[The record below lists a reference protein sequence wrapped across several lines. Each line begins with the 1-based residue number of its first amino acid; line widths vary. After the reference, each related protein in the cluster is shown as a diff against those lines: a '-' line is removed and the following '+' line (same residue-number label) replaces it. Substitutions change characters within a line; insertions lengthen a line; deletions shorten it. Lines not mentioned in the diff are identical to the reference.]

1 MPNLVIQSPSFPTW
15 SNFAALMEHL
25 RFIRGHHRQIEKV
38 ALVSDARALDVAP
51 RIARLFVS
59 ARLRH
64 FPADGLGAALDW
76 VAVRDEPP
84 DVELIEGLPDDT
96 VGISVRGVI
105 DAEDYA
111 EKIVPAI
118 EAALARHAKIK
129 ILYRIGPEFESFT
142 AGALWSDTRLGTAN
156 LTRFS
161 KVALVTDIPW
171 MRGAVRVFAPIMPAE
186 VRVFGDK
193 ELDAAKAWIA
203 AEEAKDAGGEG

>member
-1 MPNLVIQSPSFPTW
+1 MPRRSSPPSRRRSPGT
-15 SNFAALMEHL
+15 
-25 RFIRGHHRQIEKV
+25 Q
-38 ALVSDARALDVAP
+38 
-51 RIARLFVS
+51 
-59 ARLRH
+59 
-64 FPADGLGAALDW
+64 
-76 VAVRDEPP
+76 
-84 DVELIEGLPDDT
+84 
-96 VGISVRGVI
+96 
-105 DAEDYA
+105 
-111 EKIVPAI
+111 
-118 EAALARHAKIK
+118 KIK

-171 MRGAVRVFAPIMPAE
+171 MRGAVRVFAPIVPAE

>member
-1 MPNLVIQSPSFPTW
+1 M
-15 SNFAALMEHL
+15 
-25 RFIRGHHRQIEKV
+25 
-38 ALVSDARALDVAP
+38 
-51 RIARLFVS
+51 
-59 ARLRH
+59 
-64 FPADGLGAALDW
+64 
-76 VAVRDEPP
+76 
-84 DVELIEGLPDDT
+84 
-96 VGISVRGVI
+96 RGVI

-118 EAALARHAKIK
+118 EAALARHEKIK

-171 MRGAVRVFAPIMPAE
+171 MRGAVRVFAPHRARP
-186 VRVFGDK
+186 RCGSSRDK